1 MKRLSPSPWPG
12 LALLAALLFP
22 GIATAGNQQMLQ
34 LLSILRDNGT
44 LTEEQY
50 QQLVLAMDE
59 EEPAAAPSAPSSPGI
74 TTAPDIQ
81 LTTEGGVGVQT
92 MDGRFGM
99 RLKGR
104 VMTDAAL
111 VQDAV
116 PNVKKG
122 EVKDQ
127 LGSAAELRSVRLGL
141 EGWFYGD
148 WEYQLEVDFAG
159 DDTNVGDA
167 WLGYSGFDRSRIRV
181 GAIKEPFGLEEQTSA
196 LNTTFMEP
204 ALPGALVPGRNVG
217 IAYDTHGERWSL
229 GLGLFGEGLD
239 DGDDNDVGD
248 EGWGGGFRATYAPI
262 AGARRALHLG
272 LAANYRTYGANPDY
286 EDSRLRLRSR
296 PESHVADTWLLDT
309 DDDLVAVDAATRLGL
324 EAAAVLGSFSLQGEY
339 LQAGVTRGDGQP
351 DLLFDGY
358 YVYASWFLTGE
369 SRNYDARHGEFDRI
383 RPLRNFGRGGP
394 GAWEFGLRY
403 SALDLE
409 DEDIEGG
416 VARNFTLGVNWY
428 LNPQLRLMA
437 NYIWVDTEP
446 DVFGNDNDPR
456 ILQLR
461 AQYDF

>member
-1 MKRLSPSPWPG
+1 
-12 LALLAALLFP
+12 
-22 GIATAGNQQMLQ
+22 
-34 LLSILRDNGT
+34 
-44 LTEEQY
+44 
-50 QQLVLAMDE
+50 
-59 EEPAAAPSAPSSPGI
+59 
-74 TTAPDIQ
+74 
-81 LTTEGGVGVQT
+81 
-92 MDGRFGM
+92 
-99 RLKGR
+99 
-104 VMTDAAL
+104 
-111 VQDAV
+111 
-116 PNVKKG
+116 
-122 EVKDQ
+122 
-127 LGSAAELRSVRLGL
+127 
-141 EGWFYGD
+141 
-148 WEYQLEVDFAG
+148 
-159 DDTNVGDA
+159 
-167 WLGYSGFDRSRIRV
+167 
-181 GAIKEPFGLEEQTSA
+181 
-196 LNTTFMEP
+196 
-204 ALPGALVPGRNVG
+204 VG
-217 IAYDTHGERWSL
+217 IAYDTHGESWSL
-229 GLGLFGEGLD
+229 ALGLFGEGLD

-309 DDDLVAVDAATRLGL
+309 DNDLVAVDAATRLGL
-324 EAAAVLGSFSLQGEY
+324 EAAAVLGAFSLQGEY
-339 LQAGVTRGDGQP
+339 LQAHVARGDGQA

-358 YVYASWFLTGE
+358 YAYASWFLTGE
-369 SRNYDARHGEFDRI
+369 SRNYDVRHGEFNRI
-383 RPLRNFGRGGP
+383 RPLRNFGHGGP

-416 VARNFTLGVNWY
+416 VAQNFTLGVNWY